1 MRSLAARGRRGA
13 VLTILAAIG
22 LAITGYLLAVR
33 WLGEVPACGP
43 VRGCDTVAAS
53 PYATVAGLPVALF
66 GVGFSVVLV
75 ALTAAWW
82 RRADRRALQGAYA
95 LGLVG
100 VVAVGYLTF
109 IEVVVLEAICIWC
122 VSYAITVVAGWLLAI
137 GAVRGT
143 A

>member
-1 MRSLAARGRRGA
+1 M
-13 VLTILAAIG
+13 LTILAAIG

-33 WLGEVPACGP
+33 WLGEAPACGP

>member
-1 MRSLAARGRRGA
+1 
-13 VLTILAAIG
+13 
-22 LAITGYLLAVR
+22 
-33 WLGEVPACGP
+33 
-43 VRGCDTVAAS
+43 
-53 PYATVAGLPVALF
+53 LF

>member
-1 MRSLAARGRRGA
+1 

-33 WLGEVPACGP
+33 WLGEAPACGP